1 MLMDLVRAI
10 PLLVSILVGLL
21 FGILTWGLL
30 RIRRPASGEPLIDT
44 SDDVLLALLAL
55 AAFSLGAFVTFVL
68 LLGSNWGG

>member
-1 MLMDLVRAI
+1 MVMNLVRTI

-21 FGILTWGLL
+21 LGVLTWGVL
-30 RIRRPASGEPLIDT
+30 RIRRPASGQPLIDT
-44 SDDVLLALLAL
+44 SDDVLLVLLAL

>member
-1 MLMDLVRAI
+1 MSLLRTI

-21 FGILTWGLL
+21 LGILTWGLL
-30 RIRRPASGEPLIDT
+30 RIRRPVSGESLLDT
-44 SDDVLLALLAL
+44 GDDVLLALLAL